1 MLALLNFLSK
11 TALKAKISPTN
22 LLLGQSPEPC
32 CWLFR
37 RGAASS
43 ILPLLGEGSSPQAH
57 TPRIR
62 PTLPGQPRGN
72 YCSEPQPLFS
82 ACSKSQLCCS
92 REGDK
97 TVCHF
102 SGPFFKHVKD
112 EAFVPAEAT
121 PNLTESG
128 KGPVHLQ
135 QQSPPPENTEAHQSL
150 SNGAS
155 APGHTSPAGDGAAP
169 LTSVH
174 EAQQRAVRRSHQV
187 DQAGLAVADGV
198 RLCSG
203 KERSGGQSCS
213 ASTHAAPCTPE
224 GRKRRAGLRRAEG
237 GSKQRLNLP
246 ERSWEQRLLAA

>member
-1 MLALLNFLSK
+1 MLVLLNFLSK

-43 ILPLLGEGSSPQAH
+43 ILPLLGEGSSPRAH

-102 SGPFFKHVKD
+102 SGPFFKRVKD
-112 EAFVPAEAT
+112 KAFVLAEAM
-121 PNLTESG
+121 PNLTERRLT
-128 KGPVHLQ
+128 KGPFTSSGRARLPKTPRHTSRSQTVLLLRGTPAPLEPGPRR
-135 QQSPPPENTEAHQSL
+135 SPPCTKPSSVQS
-150 SNGAS
+150 
-155 APGHTSPAGDGAAP
+155 DGP
-169 LTSVH
+169 T
-174 EAQQRAVRRSHQV
+174 RWI
-187 DQAGLAVADGV
+187 
-198 RLCSG
+198 RLDW
-203 KERSGGQSCS
+203 
-213 ASTHAAPCTPE
+213 
-224 GRKRRAGLRRAEG
+224 L
-237 GSKQRLNLP
+237 
-246 ERSWEQRLLAA
+246 